1 MLRNVVRLSG
11 LFFMLFAI
19 GLQAKDDGFN
29 GKWVLDKK
37 NNQPD
42 GCPKKLETAIKQDGS
57 GLTLESRFQEPENGV
72 VPLLYLGIMAT
83 KVRLSSNGQVQQN
96 TIGPFQ
102 MASKTTMDGHQL
114 QTEWT
119 AAVEGSQVQGHWTQR
134 LSDDGKHLTWE
145 ISETAANGGPERQA
159 TLYFVRK

>member
-1 MLRNVVRLSG
+1 VRRNVVHLSG

-19 GLQAKDDGFN
+19 VLQAKDDGFS

-42 GCPKKLETAIKQDGS
+42 GCPKKLETAIKQDDS
-57 GLTLESRFQEPENGV
+57 GLTFESRFQEPDTGV

-83 KVRLSSNGQVQQN
+83 KIRLSSDGHEQQN

-102 MASKTTMDGHQL
+102 MASKSTMDGKQI

-119 AAVEGSQVQGHWTQR
+119 AAIEGGQVQGHWTHS
-134 LSDDGKHLTWE
+134 LSDDGKHMTWE
-145 ISETAANGGPERQA
+145 ITETASDGGPQRQA